1 MSSKG
6 TIIYIGGFEL
16 PDRNAAAHQ
25 VLNNARILRSIG
37 YDVVFSGVDKEIGW
51 DQPNAHFIVDG
62 FESYPVPYPKSS
74 KQWIS
79 NMSDFSHV
87 QRLIEKCDNV
97 KAVIAYNV
105 HAVPLRKAIKYCK
118 KRGIKIIANSTEWY
132 ENDFSIKPVDAIK
145 WLDTILVMRV
155 IQKRVDGTIAVSEYL
170 KKYYQDHVKDIVV
183 MPPFVDVKEDK
194 WVSSVSH
201 NVTECPEFIY
211 SGSIDKDGKKDK
223 LIPIINS
230 FYELKS
236 QKFHFS
242 IVGITE
248 KDFVSQIPE
257 MKSKLVE
264 LGDKISFYGRV
275 PHNVSINKLKEAD
288 YCIFIRDAT
297 RKNMAGFPTKF
308 VESITSGVY
317 IIASNISDIERYFPE
332 DGRSVLLKDN
342 SPQSILEAIR
352 FAVSQDTKA
361 LAEERRD
368 GLKNNPFYYMNWQD
382 KMNIFISTVLG
393 EE

>member
-1 MSSKG
+1 MGGKG

-37 YDVVFSGVDKEIGW
+37 FDVVFSGVDKEIGW
-51 DQPNAHFIVDG
+51 DQKDAHFVVEG
-62 FESYPVPYPKSS
+62 FESYPVPYPASS

-87 QRLIEKCDNV
+87 QNLIEKYDDV

-105 HAVPLRKAIKYCK
+105 HAVPLNKAIRYCK

-132 ENDFSIKPVDAIK
+132 ENNFSIKPVEAIK
-145 WLDTILVMRV
+145 WMDTLLVMRR
-155 IQKRVDGTIAVSEYL
+155 IQKKVDGIIAVSEYL
-170 KKYYQDHVKDIVV
+170 RKYYQPHVKDIIV

-194 WVSSVSH
+194 WANSVAH
-201 NVTECPEFIY
+201 TVTACPEFVY

-236 QKFHFS
+236 LDFHFS

-248 KDFVSQIPE
+248 NDFVTQIPE
-257 MKSKLVE
+257 MKSKLDE
-264 LGDKISFYGRV
+264 LGRKISFYGRV
-275 PHNVSINKLKEAD
+275 SHNVSINKLKEAD

-317 IIASNISDIERYFPE
+317 IIASNISDIEKYFPN
-332 DGRSVLLKDN
+332 DGKSILLKDN
-342 SPQSILEAIR
+342 STQSILEAIK
-352 FAVSQDTKA
+352 FAVSQHTKE
-361 LAEERRD
+361 LATERRD
-368 GLKNNPFYYMNWQD
+368 GLGNNPFYYMNWQD
-382 KMNIFISTVLG
+382 KMNKFISTVLG
-393 EE
+393 DK